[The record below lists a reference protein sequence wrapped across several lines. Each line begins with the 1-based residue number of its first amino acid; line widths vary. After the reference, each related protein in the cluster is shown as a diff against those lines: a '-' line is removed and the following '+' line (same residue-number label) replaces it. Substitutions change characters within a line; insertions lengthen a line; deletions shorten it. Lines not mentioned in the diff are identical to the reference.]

1 MVYQSPFRNNSDK
14 TTEKQAATRRKA
26 FYLVIAAAVIL
37 SSAPVAYMIL
47 NGWLGT
53 SAPKADELINDEYY
67 EENIVQEPVQNP
79 PPTSPPEDSA
89 IDADSQP
96 PLSPP
101 STTAIPAEGSEAA
114 TPPPAMTP
122 PAADVVTEHDVAQA
136 LATTATPAESLP
148 APTPASA
155 VVPTPQTPA
164 AAAAP
169 TAVPA
174 TPAVVPTPAITPPPP
189 PAPVVEENQTVEA
202 ESAEVEEKSADNKTQ
217 DTPKRVLRPLSPQE
231 LAALKAANDRAAAA
245 KNNAS
250 PQARSKYG
258 EKLFSHV
265 RSKWYPP
272 SPQQLNNRKLKAVIE
287 LNIASDGKVN
297 SVKFITP
304 SYVKPMDDS
313 IRNLMNNL
321 RQSKAPAPGNAAGTY
336 RIELKN

>member
-1 MVYQSPFRNNSDK
+1 MVYQSPFHNNSAK
-14 TTEKQAATRRKA
+14 VTAKQAATRRKA

-47 NGWLGT
+47 NGWLGA
-53 SAPKADELINDEYY
+53 SSPKADELISDEYY
-67 EENIVQEPVQNP
+67 EEYEENVVPETVQ
-79 PPTSPPEDSA
+79 
-89 IDADSQP
+89 SQP
-96 PLSPP
+96 PPAVPGNTADANSQPP
-101 STTAIPAEGSEAA
+101 DLQLPATAISAEASEPV
-114 TPPPAMTP
+114 TPPPATAA
-122 PAADVVTEHDVAQA
+122 PAPGVVTEHDVTEA
-136 LATTATPAESLP
+136 LAASSAPAESLP
-148 APTPASA
+148 APETNQPA
-155 VVPTPQTPA
+155 PQIPA
-164 AAAAP
+164 ET
-169 TAVPA
+169 TATA
-174 TPAVVPTPAITPPPP
+174 TPATQTAPPPP
-189 PAPVVEENQTVEA
+189 PVPVVEENKTVAPKPTEPEQKSTEINSTEA
-202 ESAEVEEKSADNKTQ
+202 
-217 DTPKRVLRPLSPQE
+217 PKRILRPLSPQE

-313 IRNLMNNL
+313 VRNLMNSL
-321 RQSKAPAPGNAAGTY
+321 RQSKAPAPGTAAGTY